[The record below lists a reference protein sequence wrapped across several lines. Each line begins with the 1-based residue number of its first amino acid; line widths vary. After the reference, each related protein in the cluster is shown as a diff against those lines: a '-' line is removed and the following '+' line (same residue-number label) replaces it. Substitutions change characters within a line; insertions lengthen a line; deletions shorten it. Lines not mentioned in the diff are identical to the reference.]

1 MKKILVIAQFTQ
13 LPGEAGNNRSRFKY
27 ICEMLVESG
36 YDVTQVTSRFRDLDK
51 KQRESSFENLSLP
64 YKIKL
69 LDDPGY
75 QNTVSFKRIIS
86 QRIFA
91 KNLKKWLKETN
102 ESFDLIYCAGP
113 PAEGML
119 VAGEF
124 ARKLDIPF
132 VIDIQDLWPEAM
144 KTVLSLP
151 YISDAIFF
159 PLKLQID
166 RAYKMADGI
175 IAVSNTYAMRVK
187 DVNKRY
193 KEAIAVYIGTDL
205 EYFDTEALKKNKN
218 VQKDKSEFWVTY
230 AGSLNLSYDLETL
243 VEAIGIVNS
252 KGINNVRLIILGSGE
267 QKERLIELVSTH
279 KIKADLTG
287 WVDYG
292 TMGAYLKKSDLLV
305 NAIKKNAAQSITNK
319 IGDYVSAKVPIIN
332 GSTNKEFIKIV
343 QDWDIGYNYEAED
356 KFSLALAIEKVYK
369 DSTEKKEKMAQNSRD
384 LAEELFN
391 RKKTYRNILELID
404 RLMS

>member
-1 MKKILVIAQFTQ
+1 M
-13 LPGEAGNNRSRFKY
+13 
-27 ICEMLVESG
+27 
-36 YDVTQVTSRFRDLDK
+36 
-51 KQRESSFENLSLP
+51 
-64 YKIKL
+64 
-69 LDDPGY
+69 
-75 QNTVSFKRIIS
+75 
-86 QRIFA
+86 
-91 KNLKKWLKETN
+91 
-102 ESFDLIYCAGP
+102 
-113 PAEGML
+113 
-119 VAGEF
+119 
-124 ARKLDIPF
+124 
-132 VIDIQDLWPEAM
+132 
-144 KTVLSLP
+144 
-151 YISDAIFF
+151 
-159 PLKLQID
+159 
-166 RAYKMADGI
+166 
-175 IAVSNTYAMRVK
+175 
-187 DVNKRY
+187 
-193 KEAIAVYIGTDL
+193 
-205 EYFDTEALKKNKN
+205 
-218 VQKDKSEFWVTY
+218 
-230 AGSLNLSYDLETL
+230 